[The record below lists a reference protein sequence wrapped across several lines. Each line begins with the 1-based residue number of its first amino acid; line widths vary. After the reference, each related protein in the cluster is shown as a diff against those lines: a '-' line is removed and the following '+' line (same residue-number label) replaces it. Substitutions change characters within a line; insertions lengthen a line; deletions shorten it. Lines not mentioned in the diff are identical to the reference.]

1 VFPSEPLSATESAVL
16 ETFVVPGYLRR
27 FGSLVL
33 QMLLPT
39 DGARVANIGCR
50 TGYPDLEICQNV
62 PRATVYGVDV
72 SAAALELARHKAAAV
87 AAQAQY
93 LLAEDLPTPLPAAAF
108 SHAILIYPIVG
119 AEERAE
125 LYAEMARLLYAGGQ
139 ALVALPLRGS
149 FQEIGDLFREY
160 ALKHDDGDLGRAI
173 DESMASRPTLET
185 LSDELEGY
193 GFADIDVEVRQE
205 TLAFDNG
212 RSLVE
217 DPISRLLVIP
227 EIRRSLG
234 GRDLRQPLEYL
245 REAADRYWSE
255 TQFELSV
262 NVGCASAR
270 RVD

>member
-16 ETFVVPGYLRR
+16 ETFVVPGYLQR
-27 FGSLVL
+27 FGELVL
-33 QMLLPT
+33 QMLLLT
-39 DGARVANIGCR
+39 EGARVANIGCR
-50 TGYPDLEICQNV
+50 TGYPDLQICQNV
-62 PRATVYGVDV
+62 PHATVYGVDG
-72 SAAALELARHKAAAV
+72 SPAALELARHKAAAV
-87 AAQAQY
+87 GAPAQY
-93 LLAEDLPTPLPAAAF
+93 LLAEELPTTLPAAAF
-108 SHAILIYPIVG
+108 SHAILIHPIVG
-119 AEERAE
+119 AEERAA
-125 LYAEMARLLYAGGQ
+125 LYSEMARLLYVGGQ
-139 ALVALPLRGS
+139 ALVAMPLRGS

-160 ALKHDDGDLGRAI
+160 ALKYDDGDLGRAI
-173 DESMASRPTLET
+173 DESMAGRPTLET

-193 GFADIDVEVRQE
+193 GFGDVDVEVRQA
-205 TLAFDNG
+205 TLQFDNG

-234 GRDLRQPLEYL
+234 GRDLRRPLEYL

-255 TQFELSV
+255 AQFELSV